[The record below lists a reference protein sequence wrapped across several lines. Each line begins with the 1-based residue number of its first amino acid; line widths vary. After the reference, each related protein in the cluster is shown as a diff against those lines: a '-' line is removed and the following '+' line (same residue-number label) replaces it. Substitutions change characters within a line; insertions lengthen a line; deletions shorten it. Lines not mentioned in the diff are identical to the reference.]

1 MTSFLSLRPYRS
13 DDLDAVIAV
22 FLGSVRKVAAKD
34 YSPAQIEAWAQA
46 DPDKWSV
53 RLLARMAWVV
63 SAEQQV
69 VGFAELE
76 ADGHL
81 DTLFVHPAYQGR
93 GVATALL
100 DIVEAAAR
108 GQGVLR
114 LFTEA
119 SITAYPFFERRG
131 FQLLKPQMVE
141 VRGQI
146 LRNFRMEKS
155 LVWKSG
161 SFGKNTLY

>member
-1 MTSFLSLRPYRS
+1 MTFSLSLRPYRS

-22 FLGSVRKVAAKD
+22 FLESVQKVAAKD
-34 YSPAQIEAWAQA
+34 YSPDQIKAWAQV
-46 DPDKWSV
+46 DPDKWAA

-63 SAEQQV
+63 TVEQQI
-69 VGFAELE
+69 VGFSELE

-81 DTLFVHPAYQGR
+81 DTLFVHPGYQGR

-131 FQLLKPQMVE
+131 FRLINPQIVE
-141 VRGQI
+141 VRGQM
-146 LRNFRMEKS
+146 LQNFRMEKF
-155 LVWKSG
+155 LA
-161 SFGKNTLY
+161 